1 MNILKPERKLAIL
14 NGLVEGCSA
23 RAISRMT
30 GAHLET
36 VLKVLVETG
45 RHCQHLLDEK
55 VRGLHCEAVELDELW
70 AFVQKKQ
77 RRLTAEDKLYH
88 PEYGD
93 TYTFVAL
100 DPASKM
106 VVSYLVG
113 KRDHAHTDHFIAD
126 LSSRIEGAVQLSTDG
141 FPAYIQAIQRHFGYR
156 ATHAELVKL
165 YAAENPGPGRYA
177 PPKVTG
183 IQIQE
188 RWGIP
193 DRSKISTSYVERN
206 NWTIRCQIRRF
217 TRLTNA
223 FSRKLVN
230 LRAAVALWF
239 AYYNLCRVHGT
250 LRVTPAMQAGLT
262 DRVWALKELAV

>member
-14 NGLVEGCSA
+14 TGLVEGCSA
-23 RAISRMT
+23 RSISRMT

-45 RHCQHLLDEK
+45 QHCQHLLDEK

-77 RRLTAEDKLYH
+77 RRLTAEEKLYH

-100 DPASKM
+100 DPTTKV
-106 VVSYLVG
+106 VVSYWVG
-113 KRDHAHTDHFIAD
+113 KRDFPSTDAFIMD
-126 LSSRIEGAVQLSTDG
+126 LSRRIDGEVQLSTDG
-141 FPAYIQAIQRHFGYR
+141 YAAYIDAIQRHFGFR

-165 YAAENPGPGRYA
+165 YAAENPGPSRYA

-193 DRSKISTSYVERN
+193 DRSKICTSYVERN
-206 NWTIRCQIRRF
+206 NWTMRCQIRRL

-223 FSRKLVN
+223 FSRKLEN
-230 LRAAVALWF
+230 LKAAIALWF
-239 AYYNLCRVHGT
+239 AYYNFCRLHGSI
-250 LRVTPAMQAGLT
+250 RVTPAMQAGIT
-262 DRVWALKELAV
+262 DRIWELRELAA

>member
-1 MNILKPERKLAIL
+1 MNIIKPERKLAIL
-14 NGLVEGCSA
+14 NGLIEGCSA
-23 RAISRMT
+23 RSISRMT
-30 GAHLET
+30 GSHLET
-36 VLKVLVETG
+36 VLKVMVETG
-45 RHCQHLLDEK
+45 QKCQHLFDEK

-77 RRLTAEDKLYH
+77 GRLTPRDRQRH

-93 TYTFVAL
+93 AYTFVAL
-100 DPASKM
+100 DPASKV

-113 KRDHAHTDHFIAD
+113 KRNASYTDSFIAD
-126 LSSRIEGAVQLSTDG
+126 LSQRIEGDVQLSTDG
-141 FPAYIQAIQRHFGYR
+141 YLPYINAIQRHFGYR

-165 YAAENPGPGRYA
+165 YAAENAGPGRYA

-183 IQIQE
+183 IQIHE
-188 RWGIP
+188 RWGVP
-193 DRSKISTSYVERN
+193 DRSKICTSYVERN

-230 LRAAVALWF
+230 LKAAVDLWF
-239 AYYNLCRVHGT
+239 AYYNFCRVHGS
-250 LRVTPAMQAGLT
+250 LRVTPMMQAGLT
-262 DRVWALKELAV
+262 DRVWSLEELAA

>member
-1 MNILKPERKLAIL
+1 MNILKPQRKLAIL
-14 NGLVEGCSA
+14 NGLIEGCSA
-23 RAISRMT
+23 RSVSRMT

-36 VLKVLVETG
+36 VLKVMVESG
-45 RHCQHLLDEK
+45 QKCQHLLDEK
-55 VRGLHCEAVELDELW
+55 VRGLHCEAVELDEIW

-77 RRLTAEDKLYH
+77 RRLTDEDRLYH

-100 DPASKM
+100 DPTTKV

-113 KRDHAHTDHFIAD
+113 KRDHAHTNHFVAD
-126 LSSRIEGAVQLSTDG
+126 LSQRIEGAVQVSTDG
-141 FPAYIQAIQRHFGYR
+141 YLPYIAAIQSHFGHR
-156 ATHAELVKL
+156 ATHAEIIKL
-165 YAAENPGPGRYA
+165 YAAENAGPGRYA

-183 IQIQE
+183 IQIRE

-193 DRSKISTSYVERN
+193 DRSKIGTSYVERN
-206 NWTIRCQIRRF
+206 NWTIRCSIRRF

-223 FSRKLVN
+223 FSRKVVN

-239 AYYNLCRVHGT
+239 AYYNLCRVHGS
-250 LRVTPAMQAGLT
+250 LRVTPMMQAGLT
-262 DRVWALKELAV
+262 DRVWSLAELAA